1 MDGISKK
8 IYLEL
13 NVPTEEDN
21 RSDQRRILDGLREQG
36 TEAKLSLRVL
46 RKLYSLCEEAEWK
59 VTLSLAWDGQEWHG
73 VDLEAGDTTGA
84 HYGVDLDLRSNN
96 K

>member
-46 RKLYSLCEEAEWK
+46 RKLY
-59 VTLSLAWDGQEWHG
+59 
-73 VDLEAGDTTGA
+73 
-84 HYGVDLDLRSNN
+84 
-96 K
+96 